1 MITNRINW
9 NQSNGTYSIGA
20 QLCSND
26 NWMGTSFR
34 GLNSISL
41 IGQTQ
46 SNTNQTKLNE
56 NKIQTYAM
64 LVKFNF
70 VQSNTIKY

>member
-1 MITNRINW
+1 
-9 NQSNGTYSIGA
+9 
-20 QLCSND
+20 
-26 NWMGTSFR
+26 MGTSFR

-64 LVKFNF
+64 LVKLNF
-70 VQSNTIKY
+70 LQSNTIKY